1 MSGGGPLFP
10 GTIDLNGET
19 LIHLTLDVLEEFCR
33 DGIKKIFVNNA
44 HFENEAFILEAI
56 DLVSRKYPDVKILES
71 NWWDVLPQEVIDRV
85 FEDVEFPGWA
95 LEHAAVTETSLM
107 MYLRPDLVREE
118 YIPGDTDFTAIPYHK
133 YPVVK
138 GMVPDTGALASA
150 RGSSAEKGRLL
161 AETAVFC
168 PGFPWA
174 KNTSI
179 RTTVRIVGY
188 ADNECGQCGCSAKK
202 PQRGFFDG
210 LRTGKFSLPVLFMC

>member
-1 MSGGGPLFP
+1 MLMNMDLPLKFSLFIARAAVVPMTVARTAASTAIIMLSPPPSRAGGVQELYRFHG
-10 GTIDLNGET
+10 
-19 LIHLTLDVLEEFCR
+19 DVQEHQRL
-33 DGIKKIFVNNA
+33 V
-44 HFENEAFILEAI
+44 ENEAFILEAI

-85 FEDVEFPGWA
+85 FEDVEFPGCA

-161 AETAVFC
+161 A
-168 PGFPWA
+168 
-174 KNTSI
+174 
-179 RTTVRIVGY
+179 
-188 ADNECGQCGCSAKK
+188 
-202 PQRGFFDG
+202 
-210 LRTGKFSLPVLFMC
+210 

>member
-1 MSGGGPLFP
+1 MLSPPPSRAGGVQELYRFLG
-10 GTIDLNGET
+10 
-19 LIHLTLDVLEEFCR
+19 DVQEHQRL
-33 DGIKKIFVNNA
+33 V
-44 HFENEAFILEAI
+44 ENEAFILEAI

-71 NWWDVLPQEVIDRV
+71 NWWDVLPQGVIDRV

-138 GMVPDTGALASA
+138 ERMVPDTGALASA

-161 AETAVFC
+161 AETAVDEFVKI
-168 PGFPWA
+168 A
-174 KNTSI
+174 EREYK
-179 RTTVRIVGY
+179 
-188 ADNECGQCGCSAKK
+188 
-202 PQRGFFDG
+202 
-210 LRTGKFSLPVLFMC
+210 